1 MDPETTVRRWAR
13 AAASGTTLNR
23 WMRQSSYRTGHE
35 PAFLKLSEALRDTF
49 EDVRVIWLQHLSPSG
64 RRVDSADLTG

>member
-1 MDPETTVRRWAR
+1 MGKGSRIRDHTKQMDETVQLQD
-13 AAASGTTLNR
+13 S
-23 WMRQSSYRTGHE
+23 HE
-35 PAFLKLSEALRDTF
+35 PAFLKLSEALMDTF